1 MERKENKV
9 RFCALSEVLADWKW
23 LLTYS
28 RRCKKMIALYI
39 ALGVLGTTVGL
50 FGSVA
55 GKYLIDIVTGYDAAR
70 LPLLVF
76 AAIGSTAVSI
86 AFDCVVSRV
95 LKKLE
100 IDLNNNVRADVF
112 DRILDADWQA
122 LHAFSC
128 GDILNR
134 FETDTGAVGGGAVS
148 WLPQILVTAYRLCA
162 VFFLIWIYS
171 PVMALIALGGAPVVL
186 LLSAAVLKKRR
197 AFENKLRRLGSEM
210 TAFEAETFY
219 TVDTVKS
226 LGTMQSQSRK
236 LKEKQEALRTCSLQ
250 YNMFSVRVNALLRV
264 AGAFTQFTA
273 MGYGLYL
280 LWTRAITFGTLTLF
294 LQQRSSLTSAFE
306 SAAGLIPKFLS
317 TAISAHRVR
326 ELCELPKERHGKTAL
341 PQGALMVELK
351 NVTAAYRNGEA
362 VLKNVSFAAGPGEIA
377 ALVGHP
383 ARGKRRWCVFCSDS
397 FTRKAD
403 VLCCAGRMDAKSSSA
418 RRRAVRFRMYRR
430 AARCFPARLRRIC
443 AWQKRTPRRRK

>member
-1 MERKENKV
+1 MVRKENKV

-55 GKYLIDIVTGYDAAR
+55 GKYLIDIVTGYDTAR

-134 FETDTGAVGGGAVS
+134 FEDGTEVTP
-148 WLPQILVTAYRLCA
+148 LTLVEAGI
-162 VFFLIWIYS
+162 VKDEKSGIK
-171 PVMALIALGGAPVVL
+171 VLGNGEL
-186 LLSAAVLKKRR
+186 TKK
-197 AFENKLRRLGSEM
+197 L
-210 TAFEAETFY
+210 
-219 TVDTVKS
+219 TVKAA
-226 LGTMQSQSRK
+226 K
-236 LKEKQEALRTCSLQ
+236 
-250 YNMFSVRVNALLRV
+250 FS
-264 AGAFTQFTA
+264 
-273 MGYGLYL
+273 
-280 LWTRAITFGTLTLF
+280 
-294 LQQRSSLTSAFE
+294 
-306 SAAGLIPKFLS
+306 
-317 TAISAHRVR
+317 
-326 ELCELPKERHGKTAL
+326 KTAEEAIVAN
-341 PQGALMVELK
+341 GGSVE
-351 NVTAAYRNGEA
+351 V
-362 VLKNVSFAAGPGEIA
+362 I
-377 ALVGHP
+377 
-383 ARGKRRWCVFCSDS
+383 
-397 FTRKAD
+397 
-403 VLCCAGRMDAKSSSA
+403 
-418 RRRAVRFRMYRR
+418 
-430 AARCFPARLRRIC
+430 
-443 AWQKRTPRRRK
+443 